1 MHLKTINTMGTGY
14 SGSSALYEFFQK
26 TNLFYDPFPESNF
39 SLTYDPGGLV
49 DLEVLIKS
57 SFTINKSKIAHERF
71 VDLIEYYSK
80 EKKRFDLGKNLS
92 RHNPNLKNLLLNFL
106 NNITIL
112 KYKGD
117 TGYSQFKS
125 NFFEKIRIKILLKLN
140 NLQKKKMKNQN
151 ELYLFCDYDHFQE
164 EIKKL
169 FFELFEKENVKKK
182 DIILDQAG
190 SIFNPKEST
199 KFFSNPYNICVLR
212 DPRDIYTELK
222 RKGYGYPGYDVET
235 FCNWYKLI
243 MKKIDYTENEKLI
256 FINFEDFA
264 LKKNLILKKIFDFLK
279 IEFSNYNDVKFDFKR
294 PENNVQ
300 QYKDGLE
307 KIELEYIEN
316 KLTNYLFK
324 F

>member
-1 MHLKTINTMGTGY
+1 MGTGY

-49 DLEVLIKS
+49 DLEILIKD
-57 SFTINKSKIAHERF
+57 SFTVNKSKIAYERF
-71 VDLIEYYSK
+71 IDLIEYYSK
-80 EKKRFDLGKNLS
+80 EKRGFDSGKNLS
-92 RHNPNLKNLLLNFL
+92 KHNRNLQYLLLNFL
-106 NNITIL
+106 NNIIIM

-117 TGYSQFKS
+117 TGYSQFKN

-140 NLQKKKMKNQN
+140 NLLKKKMNNQN
-151 ELYLFCDYDHFQE
+151 KLYLFCDHDHFQG

-169 FFELFEKENVKKK
+169 FFELFEKDNVNKK

-222 RKGYGYPGYDVET
+222 RKGYGYPGYDVEI

-256 FINFEDFA
+256 FIHFEDFVF
-264 LKKNLILKKIFDFLK
+264 KKDLILKKIFSFLK
-279 IEFSNYNDVKFDFKR
+279 IEFDINEKVQFDFIR
-294 PENNVQ
+294 SENNVR
-300 QYKDGLE
+300 QYENGLE
-307 KIELEYIEN
+307 KFELEYIEN
-316 KLTNYLFK
+316 NLTNYLFK

>member
-1 MHLKTINTMGTGY
+1 
-14 SGSSALYEFFQK
+14 
-26 TNLFYDPFPESNF
+26 
-39 SLTYDPGGLV
+39 
-49 DLEVLIKS
+49 
-57 SFTINKSKIAHERF
+57 
-71 VDLIEYYSK
+71 
-80 EKKRFDLGKNLS
+80 
-92 RHNPNLKNLLLNFL
+92 
-106 NNITIL
+106 
-112 KYKGD
+112 
-117 TGYSQFKS
+117 
-125 NFFEKIRIKILLKLN
+125 
-140 NLQKKKMKNQN
+140 MKNQN
-151 ELYLFCDYDHFQE
+151 ELYLLCDYGHFQE
-164 EIKKL
+164 ETKKL
-169 FFELFEKENVKKK
+169 FFELFEKENVEKK

-235 FCNWYKLI
+235 FCNWYKVI
-243 MKKIDYTENEKLI
+243 MKKIDHNENEKLI

-264 LKKNLILKKIFDFLK
+264 LKKDLILKKIFDFLK
-279 IEFSNYNDVKFDFKR
+279 IEFNNYDDVKFNFKR

-300 QYKDGLE
+300 QYKDRLE